1 MRVEQLNE
9 DMWAMTYLVECESTK
24 KVALIDPVWDNLSD
38 YLSIIEEE
46 GLLSSMLWLHTRM
59 PITSQDASS

>member
-9 DMWAMTYLVECESTK
+9 DMWAMTYLVECDSTK

-38 YLSIIEEE
+38 YLSIIEDR
-46 GLLSSMLWLHTRM
+46 GSYSRVCYGYTH
-59 PITSQDASS
+59 PC